1 LDRLN
6 DDEFT
11 ITINSLA
18 SSLLYCVYTIKQTLN
33 KRRANVFKMHVL
45 IA

>member
-33 KRRANVFKMHVL
+33 KRANVFKMHVL